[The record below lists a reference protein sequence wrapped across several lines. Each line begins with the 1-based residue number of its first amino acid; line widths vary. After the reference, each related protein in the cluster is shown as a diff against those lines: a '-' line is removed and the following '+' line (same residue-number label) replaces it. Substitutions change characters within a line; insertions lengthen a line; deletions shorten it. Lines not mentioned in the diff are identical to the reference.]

1 LRGGEYSST
10 STLLQEISSLRA
22 RLKDLEDDTKS
33 SVVSSAVDDA
43 DSPLVGMLRKDVAQ
57 LEQEKANQEKE
68 FLNQISSLQMEHQRR
83 MNDMHAKLR
92 ESESLNDVLNDKLKK
107 TTMEAGE
114 LKEMLDRSV
123 SDEAEYF
130 KGRLAEAQA
139 EIEVLSGKVHKAV
152 KDGEAS
158 RNKTEIEEKYMRLLE
173 EQHDTHMKEIEQM
186 KENLASADM
195 EIAESREEIDALQE
209 EVMELQQYRE
219 TLIEEVTSAR
229 VDHSDEKR
237 VSQALKNEISQQ
249 KLSIEKLQ
257 HELKEKDVR
266 LDQKFEEIAR
276 LKKNSTATP
285 DVKKLQQEI
294 ETKGATISRLQEELG
309 EKNETIQN
317 LEGHKQTL
325 LAEITELKV
334 HAQTKPTVGT
344 PLTVDTSGAPG
355 APDDNPI
362 SPAEKQQLVK
372 DVVTLEERL
381 VRFHSKLAD
390 RDGIIDDL
398 KTSLA
403 EERKTTKKLRAEIR
417 ELKNNTNS
425 PTPLS
430 EKQECGGAIVG
441 DRSELVRLRE
451 QNQRLAEEIKA
462 LRASPVAKRKP
473 SVPSSPRIVVP
484 PPALNRTASTRDL
497 KSPRTPVSGLVA
509 TFERGF
515 GSKDA
520 DNNNNNANLLLE
532 ESEEASTL
540 SPIESA
546 TVTEL
551 QEKLSREK
559 ELVRQLQQELR
570 SEKETIANLQKKSG
584 HTSPTALVNELAE
597 SRREIERLEAKLRD
611 TEQSQSR
618 RKIADLEQENKLQRT
633 EFAGTKIRSVFQEE
647 KKTIAEAEL
656 DELVALR
663 AQLTKKEKALQRL
676 RAKHSTYE
684 EESEEALD
692 RLRNQ
697 VEALQS
703 ELGDAMTKIE
713 RLENEAACY
722 EAGKRT
728 KAAYDAD
735 IERMEL
741 ELTMTKARHAEL
753 ENEHAAK
760 VEELEK
766 KIGDLEQANLDLST
780 EVPADAQKQFDEE
793 AGTLTTELTKS
804 QMKLADLEMEHTMKI
819 KSLED
824 GIKTLTAEL
833 EEKKTENENLQKA
846 LTEAAAK
853 FETHAETEAKS
864 QREHDTEINRMSVE
878 LTKAQMDKADN
889 ERIHFERLKELEG
902 EIEALESEAEKEL
915 DAKQDEIDVLKEE
928 LKRKE
933 DSIKRLEDEKTKLC
947 SNMSDVSSSRKDE
960 IQELQDEI
968 LDLTTQTKSQAR
980 EIQSLKM
987 KIEEHEARKEASM
1000 AKAQQRIREL
1010 EEETRELQHVDRDAV
1025 LELKTENMQLRET
1038 IREVKLERR
1047 SLKERLESFTQEK
1060 SSSKSAQVLRERNSA
1075 LKEEVEKLTKR
1086 LKKMED
1092 SITRFAI

>member
-1 LRGGEYSST
+1 MRGGEYSST

-123 SDEAEYF
+123 SDEAEYL
-130 KGRLAEAQA
+130 KGRLMEAQA
-139 EIEVLSGKVHKAV
+139 EIEVLSSKVHKAV

-158 RNKTEIEEKYMRLLE
+158 RNKTETEEKYMRLLE
-173 EQHDTHMKEIEQM
+173 EQHETHMKEIEQM
-186 KENLASADM
+186 KDNLASADM

-229 VDHSDEKR
+229 VDLSDERR
-237 VSQALKNEISQQ
+237 VSQSLKTEISQQ

-334 HAQTKPTVGT
+334 QAQTKSTVGT
-344 PLTVDTSGAPG
+344 PLTVDTSVAPG
-355 APDDNPI
+355 APDDHPI

-372 DVVTLEERL
+372 DVLTLEERL

-390 RDGIIDDL
+390 RDGKIDDL

-403 EERKTTKKLRAEIR
+403 EERKTTKKLRAEIK
-417 ELKNNTNS
+417 ELKNNTS
-425 PTPLS
+425 SSSTPLS
-430 EKQECGGAIVG
+430 EKQEYGGAIVG

-462 LRASPVAKRKP
+462 LRASPNAKCKP
-473 SVPSSPRIVVP
+473 SVPSSTRSVVP
-484 PPALNRTASTRDL
+484 PPALNRTASTRSL

-515 GSKDA
+515 GSKDV
-520 DNNNNNANLLLE
+520 DNNNANPLLE
-532 ESEEASTL
+532 DSEEASTM
-540 SPIESA
+540 SPMDSA

-570 SEKETIANLQKKSG
+570 SDKETIANLQKKSDI
-584 HTSPTALVNELAE
+584 TSPTALANEVAE

-618 RKIADLEQENKLQRT
+618 RKIADDEQEIK
-633 EFAGTKIRSVFQEE
+633 TKIRSTFQDE
-647 KKTIAEAEL
+647 KKSIAEAEL

-676 RAKHSTYE
+676 RVKHSTYE

-722 EAGKRT
+722 EDGKRT

-766 KIGDLEQANLDLST
+766 KIGNLEQANLDLST

-804 QMKLADLEMEHTMKI
+804 QMKLADLEMEYTMKI

-833 EEKKTENENLQKA
+833 GEKKTENENLQKA
-846 LTEAAAK
+846 LTDAAAK
-853 FETHAETEAKS
+853 FETNAETEAKS
-864 QREHDTEINRMSVE
+864 QREHDTEINRISVE

-889 ERIHFERLKELEG
+889 ERVHFERLKELEG

-947 SNMSDVSSSRKDE
+947 GNMSDVSSSRKDE
-960 IQELQDEI
+960 MQELQDEI
-968 LDLTTQTKSQAR
+968 LDLTTQTKTQAR

-1060 SSSKSAQVLRERNSA
+1060 STSKSAQVLRERNSA